1 MDEKKKGG
9 SKLKAHT
16 PEQTALRV
24 SSVSIVGNIL
34 LSGFKLFAGFAARS
48 SALISDA
55 VHSASDVFSTVV
67 VMVGIKVA
75 HRAADKSHPY
85 GHERMEC
92 VAAMLLAVL
101 LAATGFGIGA
111 TGISQIFSGRYL
123 PPAPGLLALAAAGIS
138 ILTKEAMFWY
148 TYFAAKRLHSS
159 ALMAD
164 AWHHRSD
171 ALSSIGSFAGI
182 LGARLGLPILDPLAS
197 VGICLFIL
205 KAAWDIFRDA
215 IGKMTDHSCDDVT
228 VAKLQELILK
238 QEGVLGIDDLKTR
251 LFGDRIYVDIEIRAD
266 GNKTL
271 TEAHAIAQRTHDAVE
286 AYFPTVKHCMIHVNP
301 MVLEIPIKR

>member
-1 MDEKKKGG
+1 M
-9 SKLKAHT
+9 KAHT

-138 ILTKEAMFWY
+138 ILTKEAMVWY
-148 TYFAAKRLHSS
+148 TYFAAKRIHSS

-182 LGARLGLPILDPLAS
+182 LGARVGLPILDPLAS
-197 VGICLFIL
+197 VGICLVIL

>member
-1 MDEKKKGG
+1 M
-9 SKLKAHT
+9 KAHT

-148 TYFAAKRLHSS
+148 TYFAAKRIHSS

-271 TEAHAIAQRTHDAVE
+271 TEVHAIAQRTHDAVE

>member
-1 MDEKKKGG
+1 M
-9 SKLKAHT
+9 KAHT

-67 VMVGIKVA
+67 VMIGIKVA

-148 TYFAAKRLHSS
+148 TYFAAKRIHSS

>member
-1 MDEKKKGG
+1 M
-9 SKLKAHT
+9 KAHT

-148 TYFAAKRLHSS
+148 TYFAAKRIHSS

-215 IGKMTDHSCDDVT
+215 IGKMTDHSCDDAT
-228 VAKLQELILK
+228 VAKLQELILE

>member
-1 MDEKKKGG
+1 M
-9 SKLKAHT
+9 KAYT

-34 LSGFKLFAGFAARS
+34 LSGFKLFAGFAAKS

-101 LAATGFGIGA
+101 LAATGFGIGVA
-111 TGISQIFSGRYL
+111 GISQIFSGRYL

-148 TYFAAKRLHSS
+148 TYFAAKRIHSS

-182 LGARLGLPILDPLAS
+182 LGARLGLPFLDPLAS

-228 VAKLQELILK
+228 VAKLQELILE

-301 MVLEIPIKR
+301 MVIEIPIKR

>member
-1 MDEKKKGG
+1 M
-9 SKLKAHT
+9 KAHT

-111 TGISQIFSGRYL
+111 TGVSQIFSGRYL

-148 TYFAAKRLHSS
+148 TYFAAKRIHSS

-228 VAKLQELILK
+228 VAKLQELILE

>member
-1 MDEKKKGG
+1 M
-9 SKLKAHT
+9 KAHT

-111 TGISQIFSGRYL
+111 TGVSQIFSGRYL

-148 TYFAAKRLHSS
+148 TYFAAKRIHSS

-228 VAKLQELILK
+228 VTKLQELILE

>member
-1 MDEKKKGG
+1 M
-9 SKLKAHT
+9 KAHT

-148 TYFAAKRLHSS
+148 TYFAAKRIHSS

-251 LFGDRIYVDIEIRAD
+251 LFGDRIYVDIELRAD

>member
-1 MDEKKKGG
+1 MDEKEKGG
-9 SKLKAHT
+9 STLKARMS
-16 PEQTALRV
+16 EQTALRV
-24 SSVSIVGNIL
+24 SCVSIIGNLL
-34 LSGFKLFAGFAARS
+34 LSGFKLFAGFFARS

-55 VHSASDVFSTVV
+55 VHSVSDVLSTVV
-67 VMVGIKVA
+67 VIVGIKVS

-101 LAATGFGIGA
+101 LAATGFGIGWA
-111 TGISQIFSGRYL
+111 GISQMISGKPLQSVPGIF
-123 PPAPGLLALAAAGIS
+123 ALVAAGIS
-138 ILTKEAMFWY
+138 IVTKEAMFWY
-148 TYFAAKRLHSS
+148 TYVAAKRIHSS

-171 ALSSIGSFAGI
+171 ALSSIGSFAGV
-182 LGARLGLPILDPLAS
+182 LGARMGLPFLDPLAS

-205 KAAWDIFRDA
+205 KAALDIFRDA
-215 IGKMTDHSCDDVT
+215 IEKMTDHSCDDAT
-228 VAKLQELILK
+228 VAQIRALVLS

-251 LFGDRIYVDIEIRAD
+251 LFGDRAYVDIEIRAD

-286 AYFPTVKHCMIHVNP
+286 TYFPAVKHCMIHVNP
-301 MVLEIPIKR
+301 AVAEKRT

>member
-1 MDEKKKGG
+1 M
-9 SKLKAHT
+9 KAHT

-67 VMVGIKVA
+67 VMVGIRVA

-148 TYFAAKRLHSS
+148 TYFAAKRIHSS

-228 VAKLQELILK
+228 VAKLQELILE

>member
-1 MDEKKKGG
+1 
-9 SKLKAHT
+9 LKAHT

-67 VMVGIKVA
+67 VMIGIKVA

-148 TYFAAKRLHSS
+148 TYFAAKRIHSS